1 MQQAFVDDAPAI
13 FLAWSVRARA
23 VSKRFTVSGVEP
35 GRDVLGTIRLWKPAT
50 GALRAS
56 RN

>member
-1 MQQAFVDDAPAI
+1 MPESKHGDVM
-13 FLAWSVRARA
+13 VRA
-23 VSKRFTVSGVEP
+23 VSKRFIVPPVES

-50 GALRAS
+50 ADLRAS